1 MCVCNDNG
9 REPARWRWTA
19 GRASVDDL
27 KLTFGSCCLCEM
39 TIATW
44 LENNICDQ
52 REQSKAT
59 LGFEKRQIHFLF
71 HMVQEITAEK
81 RCNFRNLYLKVHCV
95 RFRGIY

>member
-52 REQSKAT
+52 WEQSKAT
-59 LGFEKRQIHFLF
+59 RGFEKGQNSLSFSHGAGETSR
-71 HMVQEITAEK
+71 EK
-81 RCNFRNLYLKVHCV
+81 M
-95 RFRGIY
+95 